1 MLVYGNDGRSKK
13 SYLIQLCVLACSRLD
28 YIMSA
33 TRGTDAVRVL
43 RGVQIV
49 LDEVIKAGEQN
60 CKRTMKNCSIVT
72 SVKDATV
79 QFADRAGAAK
89 LKVIF
94 YSILHYIT

>member
-1 MLVYGNDGRSKK
+1 
-13 SYLIQLCVLACSRLD
+13 
-28 YIMSA
+28 MSA

-72 SVKDATV
+72 AVKDATV
-79 QFADRAGAAK
+79 QFADGLGAAK
-89 LKVIF
+89 LKVIL
-94 YSILHYIT
+94 YGILHDLFKYYMHIYIHYVKKYMLFKIILSE